1 MEQVSMW
8 AILPAKVRYD
18 KRLPANAKLLY
29 AEIAAKCNRDGVC
42 YMFNQTMGDILG
54 VSADRVARLT
64 KLLEDAGY
72 IVIHIDNTA
81 LNSQRRMISLTA
93 EPFIYTPPE
102 PEGGPGK
109 NTEGVPGK
117 NNGAGP
123 GKNTEGA
130 PVKITGPLENN
141 NLKYKPPKSPKGD
154 GVCDEQTGSV
164 PDGVPDAPEKP
175 KREKRTRRERKEP
188 AWKPERFNAFWA
200 FYPPVNGER
209 PAKARAITAWD
220 KLKPDDEVIDAMA
233 RYLVIKKKT
242 EQWTRGVGIPYAS
255 TFLNGRMWETEQA
268 APESAPP
275 DDGGE
280 VREEWQ

>member
-42 YMFNQTMGDILG
+42 YMFNSTMGDILG

-102 PEGGPGK
+102 PEGS
-109 NTEGVPGK
+109 
-117 NNGAGP
+117 P

-130 PVKITGPLENN
+130 PVKITGPIENN

-154 GVCDEQTGSV
+154 GVCDEPS
-164 PDGVPDAPEKP
+164 DGVPDAPEKP
-175 KREKRTRRERKEP
+175 KKPKRTRRERKEP

-233 RYLVIKKKT
+233 RYLVVKKKS
-242 EQWTRGVGIPYAS
+242 EPWTRGVGIPYAS

-280 VREEWQ
+280 VREEWR